1 MSLLS
6 KLPAVVGIW
15 EPFHINKGVVPNR
28 WGARP
33 HPEALKEED
42 MAILED
48 VLAGRR
54 VNAWTCSRT
63 SLSEALRASQV
74 LIKYVRGNHLLP
86 LMLDTWSFK
95 HKPILL
101 MRHPLDVATSQVK
114 AFGVRSRE
122 LDVAHLF
129 PGHTKLLKLWPD
141 IRQVKD
147 PVERQLH
154 VWCLVNARLW
164 ETMSND
170 DRVIAVHYHDLILD
184 PEHHL
189 KDVLRQWDWV
199 PPGNHRPW
207 SLDSFV
213 SGLDLRA
220 TSDTD
225 FGGDFLANQHDQL
238 WKNLSALD
246 REAKTRYQG
255 VLDQHGFSMYSM
267 DDVNPKRM

>member
-6 KLPAVVGIW
+6 KLPSVVGIW
-15 EPFHINKGVVPNR
+15 EPFHIKKGVVPNH

-33 HPEALKEED
+33 HPEALKKED
-42 MAILED
+42 LAVLED

-63 SLSEALRASQV
+63 RLAESLRASQV
-74 LIKYVRGNHLLP
+74 LIKYVRGTPLLP
-86 LMLDTWSFK
+86 LMLDTWAFE

-101 MRHPLDVATSQVK
+101 MRHPFDVATSQVK
-114 AFGVRSRE
+114 AFGARSGD

-141 IRQVKD
+141 IRQMKD

-154 VWCLVNARLW
+154 VWCLINARVW
-164 ETMSND
+164 ETMSQD
-170 DRVIAVHYHDLILD
+170 DRVIAVHYRDLILD
-184 PEHHL
+184 PGRHL
-189 KDVLRQWDWV
+189 TDVINQLNWI
-199 PPGNHRPW
+199 PPGMDCNW
-207 SLDSFV
+207 SVDSFV
-213 SGLDLRA
+213 SDLDLRA
-220 TSDTD
+220 ASDTD

-267 DDVNPKRM
+267 EDVDPNRM